1 MFNKNINITS
11 KQPSCIDFTLLTKT
25 NLPFPLKK
33 GTYPRMPWSTLK
45 VKFRNST
52 SIVLSTDNTKQQRN
66 HNTTASVENGTGV
79 ARFVENGSRCCR
91 QKASKAPHHERCVVI
106 MMHLNRAETE
116 AMRCVNGGCYYV
128 DNSSFDWSLGIL
140 GLWYK

>member
-1 MFNKNINITS
+1 MHRFHITNKI
-11 KQPSCIDFTLLTKT
+11 

-52 SIVLSTDNTKQQRN
+52 SIVLSTDSTKQQRN

-91 QKASKAPHHERCVVI
+91 LKASKAPHHERCVVI
-106 MMHLNRAETE
+106 IMHLNRAETE
-116 AMRCVNGGCYYV
+116 AMRCVNGGCYMLITHP
-128 DNSSFDWSLGIL
+128 SFN
-140 GLWYK
+140 